1 MSTEL
6 LSGLYPNTFY
16 KQPTPL
22 IFGNFPWEETRIENK
37 DTYEYADMWT
47 VPYLAYTEYSATAS
61 SPYQRTLSDITYSRT
76 DASYFIIHFLI
87 IGF

>member
-22 IFGNFPWEETRIENK
+22 IFGNFPWEETAIENK
-37 DTYEYADMWT
+37 DTYEYANMYT
-47 VPYLAYTEYSATAS
+47 VPYLAYSEYAATATTPNKRNLTNEEYSGRM
-61 SPYQRTLSDITYSRT
+61 QVIL
-76 DASYFIIHFLI
+76 
-87 IGF
+87 